1 MIQTSLYHI
10 ITSMK
15 YGFYTMSKTK
25 NRNLM
30 LFYNLF
36 FLLGCLNQMLLL
48 IDDIFSQIQI
58 YLKTSRQIKRWQTSA

>member
-25 NRNLM
+25 NRNIM
-30 LFYNLF
+30 LFYNLL
-36 FLLGCLNQMLLL
+36 FLLGCLNQMLL
-48 IDDIFSQIQI
+48 IDDIFSHIQI
-58 YLKTSRQIKRWQTSA
+58 YLCSKLSSENK